1 MTTRTIR
8 VLLPRAV
15 ALEVKRV
22 QLQRA
27 IRRMQKHIARVQD
40 EHEVLTNELATVE
53 RELQVGMEPRQDV

>member
-40 EHEVLTNELATVE
+40 EHETLVNALAAVEKELKA
-53 RELQVGMEPRQDV
+53 QQP